1 MDNLDDLRCVAII
14 KMTGAVDEPARPVR
28 PGAGDDLLRVL
39 PKKSWLGAA
48 DDGEERAAQAL
59 GVGTAI
65 VVIVATVFVD
75 VRARG
80 KDARRR
86 ADPHRYQFFAFPF
99 GHQRFGFFNKL
110 AKSSL
115 AGDALRVELPRCG
128 TGNDTG
134 HVRALA
140 GALVNDRLDRA
151 EAVTDQNHPA
161 IASLF

>member
-28 PGAGDDLLRVL
+28 PGAVDDLLRVL

-65 VVIVATVFVD
+65 VVVIAAVFVD
-75 VRARG
+75 VGARG
-80 KDARRR
+80 KDARCR
-86 ADPHRYQFFAFPF
+86 ADADGDQFLGLAV
-99 GHQRFGFFNKL
+99 GDHRFGFLDQL
-110 AKSSL
+110 AKPAL
-115 AGDALRVELPRCG
+115 PGDALGEELPRCG